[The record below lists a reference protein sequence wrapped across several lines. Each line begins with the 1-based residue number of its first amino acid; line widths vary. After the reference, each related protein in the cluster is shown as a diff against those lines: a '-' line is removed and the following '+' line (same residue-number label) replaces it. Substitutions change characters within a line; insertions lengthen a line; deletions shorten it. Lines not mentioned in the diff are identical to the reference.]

1 MKRREV
7 IAIIG
12 AIGAIGSAA
21 LAFPAALRAQQP
33 KMPVIGFLSSGY
45 PAADAYL
52 VNAFRQG
59 LKEIGYAEGQNV
71 AIEYRWAEGQ
81 YERLPALTTDLVRR
95 QVSLIA
101 AVGGNAS
108 AQAAR
113 AATSTIPIV
122 VTVASDPITL
132 GLVTSLSRPG
142 GNVTGV
148 SLLIEALEAKKL
160 ELLRE
165 LVPGASVIAML
176 ANLNNPSADFQLK
189 EALGAAR
196 AIGWQLRV
204 LNAISESDFDAAFA
218 TLVQQRADALMVG
231 SDAFFL
237 SRREQIVALAAR
249 AAVPTIYELGEFA
262 AAGGLISYGPSFA
275 DAYRQAGNYTALIL
289 KGAKPANLPVLQPT
303 KFELVINMKT
313 ANALGLTI
321 PPALLARADEV
332 IE

>member
-1 MKRREV
+1 MISRREI
-7 IAIIG
+7 IAGIG
-12 AIGAIGSAA
+12 GAAIAWPLRG
-21 LAFPAALRAQQP
+21 RAQSA
-33 KMPVIGFLSSGY
+33 MPVIGFLSSGF
-45 PAADAYL
+45 PETDAYL

-59 LKEIGYAEGQNV
+59 LKEAGYAEGQNV
-71 AIEYRWAEGQ
+71 AIEYRWAQGH
-81 YERLPALTTDLVRR
+81 YDRLAALTADLVGRR
-95 QVSLIA
+95 VSSIA
-101 AVGGNAS
+101 AMGGNAS

-122 VTVASDPITL
+122 VTVASDPISL

-165 LVPGASVIAML
+165 LVPGARVIAML
-176 ANLNNPSADFQLK
+176 VNLNNPSADFQLK

-196 AIGWQLRV
+196 AMGWQLHV
-204 LNAISESDFDAAFA
+204 LNAISDSDFDVAFA
-218 TLVQQRADALMVG
+218 SLVQQRADALMVG

-237 SRREQIVALAAR
+237 SRREQIVTRAALAR
-249 AAVPTIYELGEFA
+249 IPTVYELGEFA
-262 AAGGLISYGPSFA
+262 TAGGLISYGPSFA

-303 KFELVINMKT
+303 KFELVINLKT
-313 ANALGLTI
+313 AQTLGFTI

>member
-1 MKRREV
+1 MKRREF
-7 IAIIG
+7 I
-12 AIGAIGSAA
+12 A
-21 LAFPAALRAQQP
+21 LAGGAAVAWPLSGRAQQSA
-33 KMPVIGFLSSGY
+33 KPVIGFLSSGS

-52 VNAFRQG
+52 VTAFRQG

-71 AIEYRWAEGQ
+71 AFEYRWAEGQ
-81 YERLPALTTDLVRR
+81 YERLPELATDLVRR
-95 QVSLIA
+95 QVAVIA
-101 AVGGNAS
+101 AMGGNAS

-113 AATSTIPIV
+113 TATSTIPIV
-122 VTVASDPITL
+122 VTVGSDPVAL
-132 GLVTSLSRPG
+132 GLVASLSRPG

-165 LVPGASVIAML
+165 LVPKARVIAML

-189 EALGAAR
+189 EAIGAAR
-196 AIGWQLRV
+196 AIGLQLHV
-204 LNAISESDFDAAFA
+204 LNAISETDFEAAFA

-237 SRREQIVALAAR
+237 SRREQIVALVAR
-249 AAVPTIYELGEFA
+249 AAVPAIYELGEFA
-262 AAGGLISYGPSFA
+262 AVGGLISYGPSFA

-303 KFELVINMKT
+303 KFELVINLKT
-313 ANALGLTI
+313 AKALGLSV

>member
-1 MKRREV
+1 MISRRQI
-7 IAIIG
+7 IAGIG
-12 AIGAIGSAA
+12 GAAIAWPLRG
-21 LAFPAALRAQQP
+21 RAQSA
-33 KMPVIGFLSSGY
+33 MPVIGFLSSGF
-45 PAADAYL
+45 PETDAYL

-59 LKEIGYAEGQNV
+59 LKEAGYAEGQNV
-71 AIEYRWAEGQ
+71 AIEYRWAEGH
-81 YERLPALTTDLVRR
+81 YDRLAALTADLVGRR
-95 QVSLIA
+95 VSLIA
-101 AVGGNAS
+101 AMGGNAS

-122 VTVASDPITL
+122 VTVASDPISL

-165 LVPGASVIAML
+165 LVPGARVIAML

-196 AIGWQLRV
+196 AMGWKLHV
-204 LNAISESDFDAAFA
+204 LNAISDSDFDVAFA
-218 TLVQQRADALMVG
+218 SLVQQHADALMVG

-237 SRREQIVALAAR
+237 SRREQIVAR
-249 AAVPTIYELGEFA
+249 AALARIPTVYELGEFA

-275 DAYRQAGNYTALIL
+275 DAYRQAGNYAALIL

-303 KFELVINMKT
+303 KFELVINLKT
-313 ANALGLTI
+313 AQTLGFTI

>member
-1 MKRREV
+1 MISRR
-7 IAIIG
+7 AIIG
-12 AIGAIGSAA
+12 AMGAVGLAA
-21 LAFPAALRAQQP
+21 VAWPLRGRAQSG
-33 KMPVIGFLSSGY
+33 MPVIGFLSSGF

-59 LKEIGYAEGQNV
+59 LKETGYAEGQNV

-81 YERLPALTTDLVRR
+81 YERLPALTADLVGRR
-95 QVSLIA
+95 VSLIA
-101 AVGGNAS
+101 AMGGNAS

-113 AATSTIPIV
+113 AATSTTPIV
-122 VTVASDPITL
+122 VTVASDPISL

-196 AIGWQLRV
+196 AIGWQLHV
-204 LNAISESDFDAAFA
+204 LNAISDSDFDVAFA
-218 TLVQQRADALMVG
+218 ALTQQRADALMVG

-262 AAGGLISYGPSFA
+262 TAGGLISYGPSFA

-303 KFELVINMKT
+303 KFELVINLKT
-313 ANALGLTI
+313 AKTLGLAI